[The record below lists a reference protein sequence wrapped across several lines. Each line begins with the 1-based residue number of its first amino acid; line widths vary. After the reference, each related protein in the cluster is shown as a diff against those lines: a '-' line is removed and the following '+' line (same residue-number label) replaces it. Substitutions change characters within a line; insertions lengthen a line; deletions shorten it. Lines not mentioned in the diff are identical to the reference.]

1 MKMHTT
7 LQNLPAT
14 QSSIDLMA
22 MLIKATQEGKAA
34 AADLCSARLDKL
46 AAHAANDGL
55 SAAEIVELIRA
66 EASAIASKGGAAWQ

>member
-1 MKMHTT
+1 MTPKRMFVDTSPAPMK
-7 LQNLPAT
+7 
-14 QSSIDLMA
+14 DLSE
-22 MLIKATQEGKAA
+22 MLTKATQEGKAA
-34 AADLCSARLDKL
+34 AADLCSLRLDKL